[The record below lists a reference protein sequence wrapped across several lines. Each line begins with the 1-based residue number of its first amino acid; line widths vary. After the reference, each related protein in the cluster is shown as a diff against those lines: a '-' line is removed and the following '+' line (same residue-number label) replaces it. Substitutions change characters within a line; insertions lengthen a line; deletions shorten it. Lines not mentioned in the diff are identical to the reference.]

1 MTQLNSTGTG
11 LIYSTFLGGSDDDE
25 GRAIAV
31 GPLGRVYVT
40 GETRATDFPTTPPV
54 ADFPILAAVDPTFGG
69 GCCEAFVTKLD
80 PDPTGPTP
88 DPADL
93 IYSTFL
99 GGSGGD
105 TINPEGGFGIAVD
118 VAGSAF
124 VTGRTDSPTFPL
136 AGAPLQ
142 PAFVGFGLLSDG
154 FVAKISFSASHFLC
168 YRVGRTKGTPKFDPI
183 TSIPLTDQFES
194 KPFKVR
200 RPLTLCNPATKNGE
214 VPEDL
219 DTHLVGYKIRRATGQ
234 PRHERRFFIKV
245 VDQFGTIFVNTKRPD
260 RLLVPSAK
268 NLVSTPDAPEFL
280 SHNVDQL
287 QVLQGQENK
296 AHAKV

>member
-1 MTQLNSTGTG
+1 M
-11 LIYSTFLGGSDDDE
+11 
-25 GRAIAV
+25 
-31 GPLGRVYVT
+31 
-40 GETRATDFPTTPPV
+40 
-54 ADFPILAAVDPTFGG
+54 
-69 GCCEAFVTKLD
+69 
-80 PDPTGPTP
+80 
-88 DPADL
+88 
-93 IYSTFL
+93 
-99 GGSGGD
+99 
-105 TINPEGGFGIAVD
+105 
-118 VAGSAF
+118 
-124 VTGRTDSPTFPL
+124 
-136 AGAPLQ
+136 
-142 PAFVGFGLLSDG
+142 
-154 FVAKISFSASHFLC
+154 AKISFSASHFLC

-280 SHNVDQL
+280 SHNVDHF
-287 QVLQGQENK
+287 K
-296 AHAKV
+296 CYKVRRTRHTPRFEPLEVTVTISSLIPLRTFWSRGRSDSARRWIRTARGSKIPIYT